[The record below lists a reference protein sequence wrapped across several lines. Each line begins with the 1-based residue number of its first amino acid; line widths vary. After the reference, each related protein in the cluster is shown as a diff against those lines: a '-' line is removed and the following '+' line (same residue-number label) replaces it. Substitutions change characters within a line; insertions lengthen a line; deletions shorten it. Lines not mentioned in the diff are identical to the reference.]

1 MGLHASEEKKLGNKS
16 QHDLTTILRFVF
28 PLTPLTTALLFLSSR
43 LSDVYDACQW
53 GSAGGGGEGGGDL
66 AAGRGICNCMVWPS
80 GKLSLI
86 CQLTSE
92 DIKQHFT

>member
-1 MGLHASEEKKLGNKS
+1 MGNK

-53 GSAGGGGEGGGDL
+53 GSARGGGGHKGGGRGVEL
-66 AAGRGICNCMVWPS
+66 SAGRGITDWFGLAVS
-80 GKLSLI
+80 S
-86 CQLTSE
+86 
-92 DIKQHFT
+92 

>member
-1 MGLHASEEKKLGNKS
+1 MRVNGVLPEEGEGE
-16 QHDLTTILRFVF
+16 R
-28 PLTPLTTALLFLSSR
+28 
-43 LSDVYDACQW
+43 
-53 GSAGGGGEGGGDL
+53 GGGGGDL